1 MRENLLSFLDDCL
14 RHGLQTAFVHRR
26 GLRASRW
33 SYARLRTSAFQV
45 ARELEARNISK
56 GERVL
61 ICAENSPEWVAAF
74 FGCLLRGAIV
84 VPLDFE
90 SSHDF
95 ASRVQQQVEAKLIL
109 YSSDV
114 LHAFRE
120 SLPRLS
126 LEELSDR
133 LAIHSIKPHRALI
146 DENDLAEIIFT
157 SGTTAEPKGVC
168 ITHRNVLA
176 NINPLE
182 TEIQKY
188 LKYERL
194 VHPLRFLNL
203 LPLSHVFGQFM
214 GMFVPMLLGGETYFQ
229 DSLNPSEIIDTV
241 EKNRI
246 SVVASVPRVL
256 DTLRNK
262 IERDYEARGESDA
275 LKKNLTR
282 AESQH
287 FLRRWWT
294 FRRIHSQ
301 LGWKF
306 WAFIS
311 GGAALPSDV
320 EAFWRGM
327 GFAVVQ
333 GYGMTETASLITVNH
348 PFKLSR
354 RSIGKS
360 LPGREL
366 KLDEDGEILVRGEN
380 VSPGYWGKTGTILNE
395 EGVNAEGLNA
405 EGWLRT
411 GDVAQMDEEGNLFFK
426 GRKKDV
432 IVTAAGLNIY
442 PDDLEAALNAQPEI
456 RDSAVVGA
464 DTPQGPEPFAVLLL
478 KDDRSD
484 PAAIV
489 KRANQTLSAYQQIR
503 RWSIWPEEDFP
514 RTPTQKIRKAVVME
528 RLKAEEERIRGA
540 EERRSRGAE
549 ERRGR
554 GAEQPEISP
563 LASAPLPLGSSASS
577 PLSSSASFVLQQIAR
592 ISGEAP
598 ARVYPSAN
606 LEMDLKLDSLGRV
619 ELLGALEDHYQ
630 VDIDEAAFT
639 AATMVGEIEKMI
651 RDGSRES
658 AVQYEYP
665 KWAQRFPVTWIRFLV
680 FYVVILPLTRLM
692 SRATVKGKA
701 LLRDVRGPV
710 LFIANHITMVDAAL
724 ILLALPARFQR
735 KLAIAMEGE
744 VLRGWRHPPVG
755 TGWVRR
761 LIMLAQYVLVVSLF
775 NVFPLPQR
783 SGFRR
788 SFAFA
793 GETMDRGYSV
803 LVFPEGARTRDG
815 EMQPFMKG
823 IGLLAKNLD
832 VPIVPAK
839 IDGLY
844 EVKKEARRFARRG
857 QIRVTIGEP
866 MDVSKDDETAKITK
880 LLEQRVASL

>member
-1 MRENLLSFLDDCL
+1 MRRNLLSFLDDCL
-14 RHGLQTAFVHRR
+14 KHGSQTAFARRR
-26 GLRASRW
+26 GLRASPW
-33 SYARLRTSAFQV
+33 SYSRLRTTAFQF
-45 ARELEARNISK
+45 ARELEDRHIAK
-56 GERVL
+56 GDRVL
-61 ICAENSPEWVAAF
+61 IWAENSPEWVAAF
-74 FGCLLRGAIV
+74 FGCVLRGVIV

-90 SSHDF
+90 GSAEF
-95 ASRVQQQVEAKLIL
+95 ALRVQQQVEAKLIL
-109 YSSDV
+109 HSGDV
-114 LHAFRE
+114 LRNFKP

-126 LEELSDR
+126 LDELSDTVALR
-133 LAIHSIKPHRALI
+133 SIEPYQAL
-146 DENDLAEIIFT
+146 DVNENDIAEIIFT

-188 LKYERL
+188 LKHERL

-229 DSLNPSEIIDTV
+229 DSMNPSEIIETV
-241 EKNRI
+241 RKNRI
-246 SVVASVPRVL
+246 SVIASVPRVL

-262 IERDYEARGESDA
+262 IERDCDARGESDA
-275 LKKNLTR
+275 LKKQLAM

-287 FLRRWWT
+287 FLARWWT
-294 FRRIHSQ
+294 FRRIHRQ
-301 LGWKF
+301 FGWKF

-311 GGAALPSDV
+311 GGAALSSDT
-320 EAFWRGM
+320 EAFWRRT

-366 KLDEDGEILVRGEN
+366 KLDDKGEILVRGEN
-380 VSPGYWGKTGTILNE
+380 VSPGYWGMTGAMNE
-395 EGVNAEGLNA
+395 D
-405 EGWLRT
+405 GWLRT
-411 GDVAQMDEEGNLFFK
+411 GDIAEMDEEGNLFFK

-442 PDDLEAALNAQPEI
+442 PDDLEAALNAQPEV
-456 RDSAVVGA
+456 RDSAVVSIDTRQGA
-464 DTPQGPEPFAVLLL
+464 EPFGVLLL
-478 KDDRSD
+478 KDDHAD
-484 PAAIV
+484 AGAVV
-489 KRANQTLSAYQQIR
+489 KRANQALSAYQQIR

-514 RTPTQKIRKAVVME
+514 RTPTQKIRKPAVME
-528 RLKAEEERIRGA
+528 RLNAERGTMNEGA
-540 EERRSRGAE
+540 GFIAHRS
-549 ERRGR
+549 
-554 GAEQPEISP
+554 
-563 LASAPLPLGSSASS
+563 
-577 PLSSSASFVLQQIAR
+577 SFIADVIAR
-592 ISGEAP
+592 VSGEAL
-598 ARVYPSAN
+598 ARVDPSAN
-606 LEMDLKLDSLGRV
+606 LESDLKLDSLGRV

-639 AATMVGEIEKMI
+639 SATTVGDIEKMI
-651 RDGSRES
+651 REGSRES
-658 AVQYEYP
+658 AVHYEYP
-665 KWAQRFPVTWIRFLV
+665 KWAQRFPVTWIRFAV
-680 FYVVILPLTRLM
+680 FYLVILPLTRLM
-692 SRATVKGKA
+692 SRASVLGRQRLK
-701 LLRDVRGPV
+701 DVRGPV
-710 LFIANHITMVDAAL
+710 LFVSNHIASVDAAL

-744 VLRGWRHPPVG
+744 VLRGWRHPADG
-755 TGWVRR
+755 IGFFRR
-761 LIMLAQYVLVVSLF
+761 VILLAQYALVVSLF
-775 NVFPLPQR
+775 NVFPLPQK

-815 EMQPFMKG
+815 EMQPFMEG
-823 IGLLAKNLD
+823 IGLLTKNLD
-832 VPIVPAK
+832 VPIVPAR

-844 EVKKEARRFARRG
+844 DLKKRGKVFARRG
-857 QIRVTIGEP
+857 QITVKIG
-866 MDVSKDDETAKITK
+866 DVITFSRDVEASDITK
-880 LLEQRVASL
+880 LLEKRVPAL